1 MTPQGAGQLCAGPT
15 GAPHLGLRS
24 ERAAGLRCD
33 RSGMTKLGLVDRI
46 FLVQESAETPQHVAG
61 LGVFTLPADAPSDYL
76 ETLVARF
83 QSTHGFAEPF
93 NHVLRRPTLKSVT
106 PSFKLLADDEVDLE
120 YHVRHNALPKPGGE
134 RQLGV
139 LVSRL
144 HSRPLD
150 LTRPL
155 WELHV
160 IEGLTG
166 GRFAIYI
173 KLHHALF
180 DGIAGARLMQQML
193 STDPTDDEL
202 RPPWTIKRKRR
213 TPSAA
218 APVAA
223 VSGLR
228 QHLETASGVARGM
241 SRLVRNAVR
250 PTDPDLATPY
260 RIPDLALNGRV
271 GQQRRVATQSI
282 DFERVRTLANRADV
296 TINDVFLSICAG
308 GLRRYLEEVETLPEA
323 GLVAGTPMSVR
334 VGAGDS
340 SNNAFTI
347 ATMKLRTDLADPVER
362 LRAINRSSTVT
373 KESMEGLNKKAA
385 ITIGA
390 LTFAPF
396 VAQGLLGLGGRM
408 TPPYNLVLSNVP
420 GPLEPQYLAGSE
432 LEMMAPLGLLSH
444 GQGLFIA
451 ALTISGKMGIGF
463 VGDRDSLPHLQH
475 LAVYTGE
482 ALDELEKAVA
492 PTTVRR
498 LRAKG
503 APKQ

>member
-1 MTPQGAGQLCAGPT
+1 
-15 GAPHLGLRS
+15 
-24 ERAAGLRCD
+24 
-33 RSGMTKLGLVDRI
+33 MTKLGLVDRI

-61 LGVFTLPADAPSDYL
+61 LGVFSLPADAPSDYL

-83 QSTHGFAEPF
+83 QSTHDFAEPF
-93 NHVLRRPTLKSVT
+93 NHVLRRPTLKSVA
-106 PSFKLLADDEVDLE
+106 PSFAVLPDDEVDLE
-120 YHVRHNALPKPGGE
+120 FHVRHNALPRPGGE

-155 WELHV
+155 WEVHL

-193 STDPTDDEL
+193 STDPADDEL
-202 RPPWTIKRKRR
+202 RPPWTITRRRR
-213 TPSAA
+213 TLAVAPDVSVSAA
-218 APVAA
+218 RQSWET
-223 VSGLR
+223 VSGVTR
-228 QHLETASGVARGM
+228 RM
-241 SRLVRNAVR
+241 SKLVRDAVR
-250 PTDPDLATPY
+250 PTSPDLATPY

-271 GQQRRVATQSI
+271 GQQRRVATQTI
-282 DFERVRTLANRADV
+282 DFERVRAVANRADV
-296 TINDVFLSICAG
+296 TINDVFLGICAG
-308 GLRRYLEEVETLPEA
+308 GLRRYLAEVETLPEA
-323 GLVAGTPMSVR
+323 GLVAGTPVSVR

-347 ATMKLRTDLADPVER
+347 VTMQLRTDIADPLER
-362 LRAINRSSTVT
+362 LRAINRSSTAT
-373 KESMEGLNKKAA
+373 KDSMEGLNKRAA
-385 ITIGA
+385 INVGA

-396 VAQGLLGLGGRM
+396 VAQGLLGLAGRL

-420 GPLEPQYLAGSE
+420 GPLERQYLAGSE

-482 ALDELEKAVA
+482 ALDELEKALTSTSA
-492 PTTVRR
+492 RR
-498 LRAKG
+498 SRATST
-503 APKQ
+503 PKQ

>member
-1 MTPQGAGQLCAGPT
+1 
-15 GAPHLGLRS
+15 
-24 ERAAGLRCD
+24 
-33 RSGMTKLGLVDRI
+33 MTKLGLVDRI
-46 FLVQESAETPQHVAG
+46 FLVQESAQTPQHVAG
-61 LGVFTLPADAPSDYL
+61 LGVFTLPDDAPSDYL

-83 QSTHGFAEPF
+83 QSTREFADPF
-93 NHVLRRPTLKSVT
+93 NHVLRQPKLKSLA
-106 PSFKLLADDEVDLE
+106 PSFAVLPDDEVDLE

-150 LTRPL
+150 LNRPL

-160 IEGLTG
+160 IEGLSG

-193 STDPTDDEL
+193 STDSADTSL
-202 RPPWTIKRKRR
+202 RPPWTIGRR
-213 TPSAA
+213 RHTPSGADR
-218 APVAA
+218 APVSA
-223 VSGLR
+223 SR
-228 QHLETASGVARGM
+228 QVWQTASGVTRRM
-241 SRLVRNAVR
+241 SRLFVDAVR
-250 PTDPDLATPY
+250 PSSPDLATPY
-260 RIPDLALNGRV
+260 RIPELALNGRV
-271 GQQRRVATQSI
+271 GQQRRVATQAI
-282 DFERVRTLANRADV
+282 DFERVRAVANRADV
-296 TINDVFLSICAG
+296 TINDVFLGICAG
-308 GLRRYLEEVETLPEA
+308 GLRRYLDEVETLPEA
-323 GLVAGTPMSVR
+323 GLVAGTPVSVR

-347 ATMKLRTDLADPVER
+347 VTMNLRTDIADPVER
-362 LRAINRSSTVT
+362 LHAINRSSTVT
-373 KESMEGLNKKAA
+373 KDSMAGLNKKAA
-385 ITIGA
+385 INVGA

-451 ALTISGKMGIGF
+451 AFTISGKMGIGF

-482 ALDELEKAVA
+482 ALDELEKAVQ

-498 LRAKG
+498 LRAKS